1 MTQNSTRR
9 IHVGVTWYH
18 QEQYDVVRAYCEDG
32 DSMDKT
38 FEEWKAGAENAVRE
52 LRSDGNEVVRIDF
65 DLEEFKLWCSVKGK
79 KPNAS
84 SRSEYTVEKLR
95 DSDKGRRP
103 G

>member
-1 MTQNSTRR
+1 MSHKSPPR
-9 IHVGVTWYH
+9 IHVGVAWYH
-18 QEQYDVVRAYCEDG
+18 SEQYDLVRSYCEDG
-32 DSMDKT
+32 ERMDGT

-52 LRSDGNEVVRIDF
+52 LRSVGNEVVHVDF

-84 SRSEYTVEKLR
+84 SRSEYTVERLR
-95 DSDKGRRP
+95 DSDQGRRP

>member
-1 MTQNSTRR
+1 
-9 IHVGVTWYH
+9 
-18 QEQYDVVRAYCEDG
+18 
-32 DSMDKT
+32 MDKT
-38 FEEWKAGAENAVRE
+38 FEEWKAGAENAVQE
-52 LRSDGNEVVRIDF
+52 LRSDGNEVVRIGF

>member
-1 MTQNSTRR
+1 MSHKSTPR
-9 IHVGVTWYH
+9 IHVGITWYNPD
-18 QEQYDVVRAYCEDG
+18 QYDVVRSYCVDG
-32 DSMDKT
+32 EKMDRT

-52 LRSDGNEVVRIDF
+52 LRSDGNEVVRVDF
-65 DLEEFKLWCSVKGK
+65 DLEEFRVWCSAKGK

-95 DSDKGRRP
+95 GSDQGRRP